1 MKEYA
6 EYFSSIDRSLAKVD
20 SLTQP
25 SSSSLG
31 GDMQKQQYQNEFVRK
46 LDECRK
52 RSKQG
57 SYKLTD
63 LLRLPYQR
71 ILKYHLLFGELLKQT
86 DVEHSA
92 KDLIEQTKASMS
104 EVGNYLNECQRD
116 KENLSLIEQLSKH
129 LILNNSGGGGN
140 DAKSPLYSSSLNI
153 NLFKDYGHYIK
164 GKYLKLLSLKPIDIY
179 ALTVFFFSL
188 LNLKMTNL

>member
-31 GDMQKQQYQNEFVRK
+31 DVQKQQYHSDFVKK

-52 RSKQG
+52 KSKQG

-86 DVEHSA
+86 DVEHLA
-92 KDLIEQTKASMS
+92 KILIEQTKTSMS

-129 LILNNSGGGGN
+129 LILNNGSS
-140 DAKSPLYSSSLNI
+140 DAKSSVYSSSLNM

-164 GKYLKLLSLKPIDIY
+164 GNHNY
-179 ALTVFFFSL
+179 V
-188 LNLKMTNL
+188 

>member
-6 EYFSSIDRSLAKVD
+6 EYFSSIDRSLAKCE
-20 SLTQP
+20 SLTQA
-25 SSSSLG
+25 SSSSV
-31 GDMQKQQYQNEFVRK
+31 GDPHHQQYLNEFRQK

-52 RSKQG
+52 KSKQG

-86 DVEHSA
+86 DVEHAA
-92 KDLIEQTKASMS
+92 KVLIEQTKASMS

-116 KENLSLIEQLSKH
+116 KENLSLIEQLNKH
-129 LILNNSGGGGN
+129 LILNTASGSGAGSNN
-140 DAKSPLYSSSLNI
+140 DAKSSVYSNSLNL
-153 NLFKDYGHYIK
+153 NPFKDYGHYIK
-164 GKYLKLLSLKPIDIY
+164 GDFNDYNHFSILALISLS
-179 ALTVFFFSL
+179 
-188 LNLKMTNL
+188 

>member
-6 EYFSSIDRSLAKVD
+6 EYFSSIDRSLAKCD

-25 SSSSLG
+25 SSSSV
-31 GDMQKQQYQNEFVRK
+31 GDAQKQQYLNEFRQK

-52 RSKQG
+52 KSKQG

-116 KENLSLIEQLSKH
+116 KENLSFIEQLTKH
-129 LILNNSGGGGN
+129 LILNNGGDG
-140 DAKSPLYSSSLNI
+140 KSSSSVYSNSLNL
-153 NLFKDYGHYIK
+153 NLLKDYGHYIK
-164 GKYLKLLSLKPIDIY
+164 GCDFLL
-179 ALTVFFFSL
+179 L
-188 LNLKMTNL
+188 LNNY